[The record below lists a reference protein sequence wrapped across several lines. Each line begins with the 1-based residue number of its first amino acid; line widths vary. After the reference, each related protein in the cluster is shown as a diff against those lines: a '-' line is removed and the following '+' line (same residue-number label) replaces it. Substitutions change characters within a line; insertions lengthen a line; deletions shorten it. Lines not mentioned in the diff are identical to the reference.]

1 MNVTSESVGGV
12 TVIRIAGELRDSNQ
26 REFVEAVRGHLD
38 AGRPRVA
45 LEFSGLTYV
54 SSAGLGAIVHVTAQA
69 NTRGGRVV
77 LAAPSP
83 FLTGVLEATRLNRY
97 FELFPD
103 VNAAVAALSQQP

>member
-1 MNVTSESVGGV
+1 MNLTSESIGGV
-12 TVIRIAGELRDSNQ
+12 TVLRIAGELRDANQ
-26 REFVEAVRGHLD
+26 KEFAEAVQGHLD
-38 AGRPRVA
+38 AGRSRLA
-45 LEFSGLTYV
+45 LEFSGLSYV

-69 NTRGGRVV
+69 NTRGGRIV